1 MCGRLT
7 WHRHAGFAENPSVQ
21 DCLRAL
27 TQLRA
32 GPGPACWLWDYL
44 RRSGASGFLLPLS
57 GGADSSA
64 VAALVASM
72 CRLVFDA
79 AQARTASAFHALE
92 VCVMRKLAHPC

>member
-1 MCGRLT
+1 ML
-7 WHRHAGFAENPSVQ
+7 AEKECTTLPG
-21 DCLRAL
+21 AL
-27 TQLRA
+27 TQLCP

-64 VAALVASM
+64 VAAIVASM

-79 AQARTASAFHALE
+79 AQACHAPS
-92 VCVMRKLAHPC
+92 PC